1 MHRRTLPE
9 LPKTMRAAVYR
20 GRGKVRVESLPVPA
34 LKAGEVLVRVACCG
48 VCHTDLKKIR
58 YGLQKPPRVYGHETA
73 GTIVRTGRGVRG
85 WKVGDRVAVF
95 HHVPC
100 GDCFYCDRGAFAQ
113 CAGYK
118 KTGTTAGFEPAGGG
132 YAEYVRVLPWIVR
145 GGMVRIPKGV
155 SFEAA
160 HFLEPLNTCYKAV
173 ERLVP
178 ARGDVA
184 LVFGQGPI
192 GLLFTQLLKLRG
204 AKVLALDLMPSR
216 RRLARKLGAAEALDP
231 RAASVQHSVDRRTKK
246 RGADLAVVAVPSEPA
261 AQQALNLLRPGGQVL
276 LFAHTRR
283 GDEIALDPSAVCVDE
298 KTVLGSY
305 SACPDPGGKIAQL
318 VFRRKVKA
326 EPLVT
331 HRYPLARIAEA
342 FRRAE
347 QPDGRSLKVVVL
359 P

>member
-1 MHRRTLPE
+1 MHRRSAPS

-20 GRGKVRVESLPVPA
+20 GRGKVRVETLPVPETG
-34 LKAGEVLVRVACCG
+34 AGEVLVRVACCG

-58 YGLQKPPRVYGHETA
+58 YGLQAPPRVYGHETA

-100 GDCFYCDRGAFAQ
+100 GDCFYCGRGAFAQ

-145 GGMVRIPKGV
+145 GGMVRIPRGV

-173 ERLVP
+173 ERLAP

-204 AKVLALDLMPSR
+204 AQVLGLDLLPPR
-216 RRLARKLGAAEALDP
+216 RRLAKKLGAAEALDP
-231 RAASVQHSVDRRTKK
+231 RAASVRRSVGRCTKN
-246 RGADLAVVAVPSEPA
+246 RGADLAVVAVPSEA
-261 AQQALNLLRPGGQVL
+261 AARQALALLRPGGQML
-276 LFAHTRR
+276 LFAHTKR
-283 GDEIALDPSAVCVDE
+283 GDELAFDPSSVCVDE

-305 SACPDPGGKIAQL
+305 SACPDPGGKIARL
-318 VFRRKVKA
+318 VFRRKIEV

-331 HRYPLARIAEA
+331 HRYPLARIDEA

-347 QPDGRSLKVVVL
+347 RPDARSLKVVVL